1 MKKEAA
7 LGELKESGSRY
18 KILNRMSL
26 VIDMFLSYY
35 MDDLP
40 IKLINIDTREI
51 DIKLGYGKS
60 LLTNPLTYPWY
71 KTAHK
76 ALQSFVNRSPR
87 TRIKEMC

>member
-1 MKKEAA
+1 MEKGSSLRRIER
-7 LGELKESGSRY
+7 SGSRY
-18 KILNRMSL
+18 KILNRTSL
-26 VIDMFLSYY
+26 VIDMFSSYY

-60 LLTNPLTYPWY
+60 LLTRSASDPWY

-76 ALQSFVNRSPR
+76 ALQSS
-87 TRIKEMC
+87 